1 MDDIKKMQELWQEM
15 SSWMTTYM
23 KSFYSPE
30 EAQKAK
36 SHLDIKNTGTIFF
49 DDAQIVDGIVLKEK
63 HTWKVTNN
71 CERLAKHL
79 GLNEH
84 DKLLAKMIGLFHDVG
99 RFRQFTIY
107 RTFNDALSENHA
119 KLGLSVIKD
128 LSFMKKLSEDDL
140 ATLNFAIG
148 NHNAKEIVPT
158 DNKRFLS
165 FAKLIRD
172 ADKIDIYR
180 VLKPYLGPTDGTGC
194 SPDFVELFV
203 QGKQCDYTKMRTQ
216 DDRKLVRLMWVYDI
230 NYAWSLQQ
238 IINDNYIEEI
248 IGNLPHDEAMM
259 KGINRLRE
267 YMQKKLETPDIWE
280 G

>member
-148 NHNAKEIVPT
+148 NHNAKEIAPT

-180 VLKPYLGPTDGTGC
+180 VLKPYLGPTDSTGC

>member
-1 MDDIKKMQELWQEM
+1 MDDYVYEIILFARRSTKGKISFRYKKYWN
-15 SSWMTTYM
+15 
-23 KSFYSPE
+23 
-30 EAQKAK
+30 
-36 SHLDIKNTGTIFF
+36 DFF

-148 NHNAKEIVPT
+148 NHNAKEIAPT

-238 IINDNYIEEI
+238 IISDNYIEEI

>member
-148 NHNAKEIVPT
+148 NHNAKEIAPT

-203 QGKQCDYTKMRTQ
+203 QGMQCDYTKMRTQ

-248 IGNLPHDEAMM
+248 IGNLLHDEAMM

>member
-1 MDDIKKMQELWQEM
+1 MNDIAKMRELWQEM

-49 DDAQIVDGIVLKEK
+49 DDAQIVDGIVLKEQ
-63 HTWKVTNN
+63 HTWKVTHN
-71 CERLAKHL
+71 CERLAQHL
-79 GLNEH
+79 KLNEH
-84 DKLLAKMIGLFHDVG
+84 DTILAKMIGLFHDVG

-107 RTFNDALSENHA
+107 RTFNDAMSENHA

-128 LSFMKKLSEDDL
+128 LSFMQKLSADDL
-140 ATLNFAIG
+140 ATLKFAIG
-148 NHNAKEIVPT
+148 NHNAKEIAPT
-158 DNKRFLS
+158 DNKRWLS

-203 QGKQCDYTKMRTQ
+203 EGKQCDYTKMRTQ

-248 IGNLPHDEAMM
+248 IGNLLQDEEMM
-259 KGINRLRE
+259 KGFNRLRA
-267 YMQKKLETPDIWE
+267 YMEKKLKTPDIWE